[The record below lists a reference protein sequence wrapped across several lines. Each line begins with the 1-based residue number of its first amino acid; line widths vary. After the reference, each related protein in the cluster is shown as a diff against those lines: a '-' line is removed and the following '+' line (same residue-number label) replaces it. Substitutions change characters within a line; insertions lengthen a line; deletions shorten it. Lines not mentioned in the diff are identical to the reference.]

1 MGYIIEGAGL
11 TVLGWIAYS
20 LYRLVRFIQHEHA
33 VAECSPDSEYPAFPR
48 RQIQA
53 AVEQLDEHKLKSHLE
68 NEQWAA
74 LDEDKRR
81 DVVQEAA
88 YAEHLL
94 LRHQFMIEANLMVR
108 RGELTIAEA
117 EHILDSEIRTPSYA
131 SISSIATKDG
141 RLLRR
146 RCVSIKMRHTA

>member
-88 YAEHLL
+88 YLGGHLKTGQTWPL
-94 LRHQFMIEANLMVR
+94 QNRPTKLSQNKSIYNPPMAVSANLFSQSVPKS
-108 RGELTIAEA
+108 L
-117 EHILDSEIRTPSYA
+117 Y
-131 SISSIATKDG
+131 
-141 RLLRR
+141 
-146 RCVSIKMRHTA
+146 